1 MQDDQKLTSGRT
13 SAPERMR
20 RGPRSLPPAPAGEAD
35 GHAHARTKE
44 PCAGEDAALCR
55 DTTYAGLVT
64 AVRSAVERNAGFG
77 A

>member
-1 MQDDQKLTSGRT
+1 MQDDQKLTSGRRT
-13 SAPERMR
+13 PAPERMR
-20 RGPRSLPPAPAGEAD
+20 RGPRSLAPAPPGEA
-35 GHAHARTKE
+35 GHAHARANE
-44 PCAGEDAALCR
+44 PCVGEDAALCR

>member
-1 MQDDQKLTSGRT
+1 MQDEQNLTSGRRA

-20 RGPRSLPPAPAGEAD
+20 RGPPSLQPAPAGEA
-35 GHAHARTKE
+35 GHEHTQTRD
-44 PCAGEDAALCR
+44 PCSGEDAALCR

-64 AVRSAVERNAGFG
+64 AVRSAVERNTGFG

>member
-1 MQDDQKLTSGRT
+1 MQDDQKLTGGRRT

-20 RGPRSLPPAPAGEAD
+20 RGPRSLLPAPTGEA
-35 GHAHARTKE
+35 GHGHVQGHD

>member
-1 MQDDQKLTSGRT
+1 MQDDQNLTSGRRA

-20 RGPRSLPPAPAGEAD
+20 RGPRSLHPAPAGETRH
-35 GHAHARTKE
+35 GHAHD
-44 PCAGEDAALCR
+44 PCAGQDAALCR

>member
-1 MQDDQKLTSGRT
+1 MQDEQNLTSGRRA

-20 RGPRSLPPAPAGEAD
+20 RGPRSLLPAPTGESAH
-35 GHAHARTKE
+35 GHD

>member
-1 MQDDQKLTSGRT
+1 MQEDQNLIRGRRT

-20 RGPRSLPPAPAGEAD
+20 RGPRSLPPAPAGEA
-35 GHAHARTKE
+35 GHAHARANE

>member
-1 MQDDQKLTSGRT
+1 MQDDQKLTSGRRT

-20 RGPRSLPPAPAGEAD
+20 RGPRSLLPAPAGEA
-35 GHAHARTKE
+35 GHGHD

>member
-1 MQDDQKLTSGRT
+1 
-13 SAPERMR
+13 MR
-20 RGPRSLPPAPAGEAD
+20 GGPRFLQPAPAGEA
-35 GHAHARTKE
+35 GHDQAHTPD
-44 PCAGEDAALCR
+44 PCAGKDAALCR